1 MHVVLLR
8 DIKCQSWILDAVRLT
23 LKIRKDCDWIYRAD
37 DVCSWIIN
45 AEIHCCFLLL
55 YIVVQLHTSSC
66 TLTERSTSSN
76 IYMDKPWQTLR
87 VYSSKTMHQMY
98 LTFSVNVPVMVL
110 WSKPLTIFSLH
121 RHFNDGLLF
130 FLKKKLHSIYST
142 LHTIF
147 DDTQTLKELD
157 FWFRCLFC
165 DLTLVL
171 AQTHSINYIP
181 DAPMY
186 AFQCVHGK
194 NPKRLIRKM
203 CLRIIPIR
211 KESKMPQNSDFLNT
225 LNPPRC
231 WLEPS
236 TSWRNLFLYLFVWP
250 TPVIWGTLLKL
261 MFPFAFFLCF
271 LDLKRSSTGTKK
283 LVVRLLPW
291 CLISPSSL

>member
-98 LTFSVNVPVMVL
+98 LTFSMNVPVMVL
-110 WSKPLTIFSLH
+110 CSKPQTLFSLH
-121 RHFNDGLLF
+121 RHFNDD
-130 FLKKKLHSIYST
+130 LHSIYST

-147 DDTQTLKELD
+147 DDTQTLKELE
-157 FWFRCLFC
+157 FWL
-165 DLTLVL
+165 DVYSV
-171 AQTHSINYIP
+171 A
-181 DAPMY
+181 
-186 AFQCVHGK
+186 
-194 NPKRLIRKM
+194 
-203 CLRIIPIR
+203 LRR
-211 KESKMPQNSDFLNT
+211 S
-225 LNPPRC
+225 
-231 WLEPS
+231 
-236 TSWRNLFLYLFVWP
+236 
-250 TPVIWGTLLKL
+250 LLKL
-261 MFPFAFFLCF
+261 TPSIIFQMLLCMHSNVSME
-271 LDLKRSSTGTKK
+271 KIQSG
-283 LVVRLLPW
+283 
-291 CLISPSSL
+291 